1 MLNILSILITVVK
14 VATPAAETGFFAGLL
29 AGLMVPWVLY
39 LLTFLG
45 IIALIY
51 THETKEIGWSHTLF
65 ILITAYL
72 CFYFKVSWR
81 DLIYNPIPL
90 LKWVGIYLLFGTGWS
105 FFKWYFYLKNL
116 LSEFNEKKEAIKK
129 DLSNDARFKDDKLF
143 KSEMY
148 EFKVEIRSELACLE
162 SRLDRKISD
171 VAHHQTK
178 MMGGM
183 TMGAVALMTL
193 IDRYLPPNLASIG
206 EYLLTRLT

>member
-81 DLIYNPIPL
+81 DLIY
-90 LKWVGIYLLFGTGWS
+90 K
-105 FFKWYFYLKNL
+105 
-116 LSEFNEKKEAIKK
+116 
-129 DLSNDARFKDDKLF
+129 
-143 KSEMY
+143 
-148 EFKVEIRSELACLE
+148 
-162 SRLDRKISD
+162 DRKS
-171 VAHHQTK
+171 V
-178 MMGGM
+178 
-183 TMGAVALMTL
+183 V
-193 IDRYLPPNLASIG
+193 
-206 EYLLTRLT
+206 